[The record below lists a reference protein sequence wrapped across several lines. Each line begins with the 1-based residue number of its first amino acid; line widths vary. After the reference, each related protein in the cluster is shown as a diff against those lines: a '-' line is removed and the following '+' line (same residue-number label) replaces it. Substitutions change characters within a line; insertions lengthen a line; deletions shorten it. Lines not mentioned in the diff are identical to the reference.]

1 MSENIQELKSQKSAA
16 TARMSWLERKLAE
29 YEKAYDSLSRFKRMV
44 QSSEERI
51 QATNVGNIRSMQS
64 LESVQLASCTAERYI
79 DGTDSL
85 LNGVGAK
92 IVGVAINAL
101 QITINVKLAFY
112 RAQIHSCET
121 QISIQKK
128 TISAIAES
136 IEKLSET
143 LESITL

>member
-16 TARMSWLERKLAE
+16 TAQLSWLERKLAE
-29 YEKAYDSLSRFKRMV
+29 YEKAYDSLNRFKRTV
-44 QSSEERI
+44 QSSEDQI
-51 QATNVGNIRSMQS
+51 QATNAGKIRSMQS
-64 LESVQLASCTAERYI
+64 LESVQAVSRTADRCI

-85 LNGVGAK
+85 LNGVGSR

-101 QITINVKLAFY
+101 QISINVKLAFY
-112 RAQIHSCET
+112 RAQIQSCET
-121 QISIQKK
+121 QIAIQKR

-136 IEKLSET
+136 IEKLSEA